1 MRIPT
6 YSATQKF
13 ESEAIDFRSIN
24 ITQMALRQK
33 LLNNPRLMQLGK
45 RYGSAI
51 KRMDIL
57 APELLD
63 SYLIG
68 VVELQQKVSI
78 HLDFAWED

>member
-1 MRIPT
+1 
-6 YSATQKF
+6 
-13 ESEAIDFRSIN
+13 
-24 ITQMALRQK
+24 
-33 LLNNPRLMQLGK
+33 MQLGK